1 MGTVKDKVKD
11 KVVFITGG
19 ARGIGAEVA
28 RQLHARGAKLVLTDL
43 DETAL
48 HDISSDLHGDR
59 VLPLLADVR
68 DFASMEGAVSR
79 AVDRFGG
86 VDVVIANA
94 GIATYG
100 TVLNVEPAAFKT
112 LIDVNVLGVFHTVRA
127 GLPSI
132 IDPRG
137 YVLIVSSMF
146 AYAAQPGAAS
156 YCMSKAGVEH
166 FANALVCEVA
176 HLGVGVGSAHM
187 GFIDTPMVRDINS
200 DIASFRTALSKL
212 PGPMGKTTSV
222 QACAGAFVNG
232 IERRK
237 RRIYC
242 PRWVGALRWMRPL
255 LTTSVAEARV
265 RKGLPELLS
274 QMDAEAASLGRSM
287 GKRTEAL
294 EKKT

>member
-1 MGTVKDKVKD
+1 MDTVKD

-28 RQLHARGAKLVLTDL
+28 RQLYAKRAKLVLTDL

-48 HDISSDLHGDR
+48 QQISSDLGGDWMLTH
-59 VLPLLADVR
+59 VADVR
-68 DFASMEGAVSR
+68 DFASMEGAVSA

-86 VDVVIANA
+86 IDVVIANA

-127 GLPSI
+127 ALPSI
-132 IDPRG
+132 IDRRG

-146 AYAAQPGAAS
+146 AFAAQPGAAS
-156 YCMSKAGVEH
+156 YCVSKAGVEH
-166 FANALVCEVA
+166 FANALVCEVT
-176 HLGVGVGSAHM
+176 HLGVDVGSAHM
-187 GFIDTPMVRDINS
+187 GFIDTPMIQDIGS
-200 DIASFRTALSKL
+200 DLASFRTALRKL

-232 IERRK
+232 IEHRK

-242 PRWVGALRWMRPL
+242 PRWVGVLRWLRPL
-255 LTTSVAEARV
+255 LTTSVIEAQV
-265 RKGLPELLS
+265 RNGLPELLS

-287 GKRTEAL
+287 GERTETL
-294 EKKT
+294 ERRTE

>member
-1 MGTVKDKVKD
+1 MGSVKGS
-11 KVVFITGG
+11 VVFITGG

-28 RQLHARGAKLVLTDL
+28 RQLYAKGAKLVLTDL
-43 DETAL
+43 DKVAL
-48 HDISSDLHGDR
+48 QDIASDLGGDR
-59 VLPLLADVR
+59 VLTLVADVR
-68 DFASMEGAVSR
+68 DLASMEGAVSR
-79 AVDRFGG
+79 AVGQFGG

-94 GIATYG
+94 GISTYG
-100 TVLNVEPAAFKT
+100 TVLNVQPAAFKT

-127 GLPSI
+127 ALPSV
-132 IDPRG
+132 IDRRG
-137 YVLIVSSMF
+137 YVLVVSSMF

-156 YCMSKAGVEH
+156 YCLSKAGVEH
-166 FANALVCEVA
+166 FANALALEVA
-176 HLGVGVGSAHM
+176 HFGVDVGSAHM
-187 GFIDTPMVRDINS
+187 GFIDTPMIQDIGS
-200 DIASFRTALSKL
+200 DLASFRTALSKL

-242 PRWVGALRWMRPL
+242 PRWVGALRWLRPL
-255 LTTSVAEARV
+255 LTTSAAETQV

-274 QMDAEAASLGRSM
+274 QMDAEADAIGRSM

-294 EKKT
+294 EKKEA

>member
-1 MGTVKDKVKD
+1 MGSVKG

-28 RQLHARGAKLVLTDL
+28 RQLHAKGAKLVLTDL
-43 DETAL
+43 DEMAL
-48 HDISSDLHGDR
+48 QDVPSDLDGDR
-59 VLPLLADVR
+59 VLRLVADVR
-68 DFASMEGAVSR
+68 DLASMEAAVSR
-79 AVDRFGG
+79 AVGHFGG

-94 GIATYG
+94 GISTYG
-100 TVLNVEPAAFKT
+100 TVLNVQPAAFKT

-127 GLPSI
+127 ALPSV
-132 IDPRG
+132 IDRRG
-137 YVLIVSSMF
+137 YVLVVSSMF

-156 YCMSKAGVEH
+156 YCVSKAGVEH
-166 FANALVCEVA
+166 FANALALEVT
-176 HLGVGVGSAHM
+176 HLGVNVGSAHM
-187 GFIDTPMVRDINS
+187 GFIDTPMIQDIDS
-200 DIASFRTALSKL
+200 DLASFRTALRKL

-222 QACAGAFVNG
+222 QTCAGAFVDG

-242 PRWVGALRWMRPL
+242 PRWVGALRWLRPL
-255 LTTSVAEARV
+255 LTTSAAETHM

-274 QMDAEAASLGRSM
+274 QMDAEASAVGRSM

-294 EKKT
+294 EKKQT

>member
-1 MGTVKDKVKD
+1 MASVTG

-28 RQLHARGAKLVLTDL
+28 RQLYAKGAKLVLTDL

-48 HDISSDLHGDR
+48 RDISSDFDGDR
-59 VLPLLADVR
+59 VLTLAADVR
-68 DFASMEGAVSR
+68 DLASMEDAVSR
-79 AVDRFGG
+79 AVGQFGG

-94 GIATYG
+94 GISTYG
-100 TVLNVEPAAFKT
+100 TVLNVQPAAFKT

-127 GLPSI
+127 ALPSVI
-132 IDPRG
+132 GRRG
-137 YVLIVSSMF
+137 YVLVVSSMF

-156 YCMSKAGVEH
+156 YCVSKAGVEH
-166 FANALVCEVA
+166 FANALALEVA

-187 GFIDTPMVRDINS
+187 GFIDTPMIQDIDS
-200 DIASFRTALSKL
+200 DLASFRTALSKL

-222 QACAGAFVNG
+222 EACAGAFVDG

-242 PRWVGALRWMRPL
+242 PRWVGALRWLRPL
-255 LTTSVAEARV
+255 LTTRAAETQMQ
-265 RKGLPELLS
+265 KGLPDLLA
-274 QMDAEAASLGRSM
+274 QMDAEADAVGRSM
-287 GKRTEAL
+287 GKRTEEL
-294 EKKT
+294 EKKQT

>member
-1 MGTVKDKVKD
+1 MGSVKG

-28 RQLHARGAKLVLTDL
+28 RQLHAKGAKIVLTDL

-48 HDISSDLHGDR
+48 QDVPNDLDGER
-59 VLPLLADVR
+59 VLRLVADVR
-68 DFASMEGAVSR
+68 DLASMEAAVSR
-79 AVDRFGG
+79 AVGQFGG

-94 GIATYG
+94 GISTYG
-100 TVLNVEPAAFKT
+100 TVLNVQPAAFKT
-112 LIDVNVLGVFHTVRA
+112 LIDVNVLGVFHTIRA
-127 GLPSI
+127 ALPSV
-132 IDPRG
+132 IDRRG
-137 YVLIVSSMF
+137 YVLVVSSMF

-156 YCMSKAGVEH
+156 YCVSKAGVEH
-166 FANALVCEVA
+166 FANALALEVA
-176 HLGVGVGSAHM
+176 HLGVDVGSAHM
-187 GFIDTPMVRDINS
+187 GFIDTPMIQDIDS
-200 DIASFRTALSKL
+200 DLASFRTALSKL

-222 QACAGAFVNG
+222 QACAGAFVDG

-242 PRWVGALRWMRPL
+242 PRWVGVLRWLRPL
-255 LTTSVAEARV
+255 LTTSAAETQM

-274 QMDAEAASLGRSM
+274 QMDAEASAVGRSM

-294 EKKT
+294 EKRQT

>member
-1 MGTVKDKVKD
+1 MDTVKD

-28 RQLHARGAKLVLTDL
+28 RQLYARGAKLVLTDL
-43 DETAL
+43 DEVAL
-48 HDISSDLHGDR
+48 QEISSDLDGDR
-59 VLPLLADVR
+59 VSTLVADVR
-68 DFASMEGAVSR
+68 DF
-79 AVDRFGG
+79 GG
-86 VDVVIANA
+86 IDVVIANA

-100 TVLNVEPAAFKT
+100 TVLNVDPAAFKT
-112 LIDVNVLGVFHTVRA
+112 LIDVNVLGVFNTVRA
-127 GLPSI
+127 ALPSI
-132 IDPRG
+132 IDRRG

-156 YCMSKAGVEH
+156 YCVSKAGVEH

-187 GFIDTPMVRDINS
+187 GFIDTPMIQDVNS
-200 DIASFRTALSKL
+200 DLASFRSALSKL

-222 QACAGAFVNG
+222 QACADAFVNG

-242 PRWVGALRWMRPL
+242 PRWVGALRWLRPL
-255 LTTSVAEARV
+255 LTTSIAETQV

-287 GKRTEAL
+287 GKRTESL
-294 EKKT
+294 ENKT

>member
-1 MGTVKDKVKD
+1 MGSVKG

-28 RQLHARGAKLVLTDL
+28 RQLYAKGAKLVLTDL

-48 HDISSDLHGDR
+48 RDISSDFDGDR
-59 VLPLLADVR
+59 VLTLAADVR
-68 DFASMEGAVSR
+68 DLASIEDAVSR
-79 AVDRFGG
+79 AVGQFGG

-94 GIATYG
+94 GISTYG
-100 TVLNVEPAAFKT
+100 TVLNVQPAAFKT

-127 GLPSI
+127 ALPSVI
-132 IDPRG
+132 ERHG
-137 YVLIVSSMF
+137 YVLVVSSMF

-156 YCMSKAGVEH
+156 YCVSKAGVEH
-166 FANALVCEVA
+166 FANALALEVA
-176 HLGVGVGSAHM
+176 HLGVDVGSAHM
-187 GFIDTPMVRDINS
+187 GFIDTPMIRDIDS
-200 DIASFRTALSKL
+200 DLASFRTALSKL

-222 QACAGAFVNG
+222 QACAGAFVDG

-242 PRWVGALRWMRPL
+242 PRWVGALRWLRPL
-255 LTTSVAEARV
+255 LTTSAAETQM

-274 QMDAEAASLGRSM
+274 QMDAEADAIGRSM
-287 GKRTEAL
+287 GKRTEDL
-294 EKKT
+294 EKKQT

>member
-1 MGTVKDKVKD
+1 MGSVKG

-19 ARGIGAEVA
+19 ARGIGAEVG
-28 RQLHARGAKLVLTDL
+28 RQLYAKGAKLVLTDL

-48 HDISSDLHGDR
+48 HDISSDLDGDR
-59 VLPLLADVR
+59 VLTLVADVR
-68 DFASMEGAVSR
+68 DLASMEGAMSR
-79 AVDRFGG
+79 AVGRFGG

-100 TVLNVEPAAFKT
+100 TVLNVQPAAFKA
-112 LIDVNVLGVFHTVRA
+112 LIDVNVVGVFHTVRA
-127 GLPSI
+127 ALPSV
-132 IDPRG
+132 IDRRG
-137 YVLIVSSMF
+137 YVLVVSSMF

-166 FANALVCEVA
+166 FANALALEVA
-176 HLGVGVGSAHM
+176 HLGVDVGSAHM
-187 GFIDTPMVRDINS
+187 GFIDTPMIQDIGA

-242 PRWVGALRWMRPL
+242 PRWVGVLRWLRPL
-255 LTTSVAEARV
+255 LATSAAETQV

-274 QMDAEAASLGRSM
+274 QMDAEADATGRSM
-287 GKRTEAL
+287 SKRTAAL
-294 EKKT
+294 AKNKA